1 MRRACFKHQQHES
14 RVLDHEIVY
23 LGLRGVTGGV
33 PAMVREVLVGAVT
46 GGWRTMMRVVV
57 RDGGRRS
64 VWEWFES
71 DGKAM

>member
-1 MRRACFKHQQHES
+1 
-14 RVLDHEIVY
+14 
-23 LGLRGVTGGV
+23 
-33 PAMVREVLVGAVT
+33 MVREVLVRAVT